1 MHILSRATMRRT
13 ANRRRHRAAVIVIA
27 CGLASVPALAQMP
40 DTSSW
45 ICEYCPFPEG
55 YSGDYRAETV
65 YVTDDSAYLGD
76 AGGYDEEGAYIN
88 FAGGGSYLSRDYQA
102 RWAIEDL
109 GLDSRYLAVT
119 GGQQGLYDYRVSY
132 RELPRRQYDT
142 TRTIF
147 SPSGAGSLSLPLGW
161 QRATVTSDFTTLA
174 SDLVDV
180 DIDSDRKT
188 FEAGASY
195 LPLPAVKVGASYRR
209 IERSGVDIAAGS
221 YFTQSSLL
229 PRALDYSTDNVEL
242 SARLAADRGY
252 LAAVYYGSFFQN
264 RFLATSWESPFVTA
278 AGAETGRIAQAPD
291 NRMQQVSLS
300 GGYRFDTWDSGLS
313 FSAAAGRATQNDVL
327 LPYTSNDNL
336 TTVPLPRTRLD
347 AEVDK
352 RNFAIAASASPLDKL
367 RIDARFRYDRR
378 ENNTPIESWTRVISD
393 TFNSGETEENVP
405 YGFKRSNLSMDAS
418 YRWSRELRLSG
429 GFRRTEN
436 DRDYQEVAEQ
446 TEDSGWG
453 ALYWRPNGRIDLLA
467 KGGVAKREID
477 RYDESLAFS
486 FGQNPLLRKYHLA
499 YRYRRFAEL
508 TLSASG
514 AETPVSAT
522 LAALYADDDYTK
534 SPLGLTGAEDLR
546 ISGDLSYAA
555 SEKQHFHLQAGYE
568 DIRSTQAGSEQYS
581 LPDWRARNTDR
592 FYTAGVG
599 MRLLEVSD
607 DIDVTVDYLRSIG
620 TTGISVVTTGGPG
633 MFPDLETTLDSFHLR
648 VAWHRSPRT
657 TLNLS
662 ARYESFAMEDWAL
675 EGVQPDTIPVVLS
688 LGADPY
694 DYDRFVIGLGFSY
707 RIGPEAIRRDQESA
721 P

>member
-1 MHILSRATMRRT
+1 MYNLSRATIRRT
-13 ANRRRHRAAVIVIA
+13 PDRRRHRAAGVVMA
-27 CGLASVPALAQMP
+27 VVLATAMPAFAQTP

-45 ICEYCPFPEG
+45 TCESCPFPEG
-55 YSGDYRAETV
+55 YSGDYTAETI

-76 AGGYDEEGAYIN
+76 AGGYDEEGAYVN
-88 FAGGGSYLSRDYQA
+88 FAGNGSYLSREYQA

-142 TRTIF
+142 TQTIF

-161 QRATVTSDFTTLA
+161 QRATATSDFPTLA

-180 DIDSDRKT
+180 EIKSDRKL

-195 LPLPAVKVGASYRR
+195 LPLPAVKLDANYRR
-209 IERSGVDIAAGS
+209 IERNGVDIAAGS

-242 SARLAADRGY
+242 SARLAVDRGY
-252 LAAVYYGSFFQN
+252 LVAAYYGSFFQN
-264 RFLATSWESPFVTA
+264 RFLATGWESPFVTA
-278 AGAETGRIAQAPD
+278 AGAETGLIAQAPD
-291 NRMQQVSLS
+291 NRLQQVSLS

-327 LPYTSNDNL
+327 LPYTTNDNL

-378 ENNTPIESWTRVISD
+378 DNNTPIESWTRVISD
-393 TFNSGETEENVP
+393 TFNSGEAEENVP
-405 YGFKRSNLSMDAS
+405 YGFRRSNLSLDAA

-429 GFRRTEN
+429 GFRRTEH
-436 DRDYQEVAEQ
+436 DRDHQEVAEQ

-453 ALYWRPNGRIDLLA
+453 ALHWRPNGRIDLLA

-477 RYDESLAFS
+477 RYDESQAFS

-514 AETPVSAT
+514 AGTPVSAT

-568 DIRSTQAGSEQYS
+568 DIRSTQAGSEQFL

-592 FYTAGVG
+592 FYTAGAG

-620 TTGISVVTTGGPG
+620 TTAN
-633 MFPDLETTLDSFHLR
+633 F
-648 VAWHRSPRT
+648 
-657 TLNLS
+657 
-662 ARYESFAMEDWAL
+662 
-675 EGVQPDTIPVVLS
+675 Q
-688 LGADPY
+688 
-694 DYDRFVIGLGFSY
+694 
-707 RIGPEAIRRDQESA
+707 
-721 P
+721 